1 MGVGQL
7 LSYSATVPHKRTVT
21 DRILNVDPYE
31 IVALNALGL
40 DNMGKFSFVNA
51 PNRVYEW
58 LEDAYVATAGT
69 LADAIVDSDSTDTT
83 LDVADGSIFKVGDVI
98 LVDAEYMW
106 VSAISTNALTVTRDF
121 GGTQAT
127 HETTAVV
134 SIVAR
139 QRLEG
144 ASADD
149 SPWTEPS
156 SNVNYSQI
164 LQATIEVS
172 RTDALIPQYGIA
184 GVVDRLI
191 DKHFDEL
198 MLLLNSGVYQAQQ
211 KVGSASAPRGMGNL
225 KSFISTNGSAVSGA
239 LTRKMIDDELQQC
252 WDNGGNPDLII
263 TGAWA
268 QRKINDFY
276 AGYVRTERSEQMG
289 GIMIK
294 KLLNPI
300 TGAEIDVVVDRDC
313 PTDELFLIDREFA
326 GLITIDPM
334 FHEDLGKTKD
344 TAAYGQIVGEYG
356 LVLADEK
363 NHSYLDGFST
373 TA

>member
-1 MGVGQL
+1 MGAGQL
-7 LSYSATVPHKRTVT
+7 GSYSAGVPHKRMVT

-31 IVALNALGL
+31 IVALNSLGL
-40 DNMGKFSFVNA
+40 DNMAKFSFVNA

-58 LEDAYVATAGT
+58 LEDAYVARSTTANDT
-69 LADAIVDSDSTDTT
+69 TWDSDSAETT
-83 LDVADGSIFKVGDVI
+83 VTVTSGAIFKVGDVI
-98 LVDAEYMW
+98 LVDLEYMW
-106 VSAISTNALTVTRDF
+106 VSAISTNDLTVTRDF

-127 HETTAVV
+127 HATDATVT
-134 SIVAR
+134 IVAR

-172 RTDALIPQYGIA
+172 RTNALIPQYGIS
-184 GVVDRLI
+184 GVVDREI
-191 DKHFDEL
+191 DKAFDDL
-198 MLLLNSGVYQAQQ
+198 MLLLNKGVYHSQQ

-356 LVLADEK
+356 LVVADEK

-373 TA
+373 SA

>member
-7 LSYSATVPHKRTVT
+7 HSYSATVPHKRMIT
-21 DRILNVDPYE
+21 DRVLNVDPYE

-58 LEDAYVATAGT
+58 LEDAYVATSTTANDT
-69 LADAIVDSDSTDTT
+69 TWDSDSAETT
-83 LDVADGSIFKVGDVI
+83 VTVTDGSIFKVGDVI
-98 LVDAEYMW
+98 LADAEYMW
-106 VSAISTNALTVTRDF
+106 VSAISGNDLTVTRDF

-127 HETTAVV
+127 HATDVTVY
-134 SIVAR
+134 IVAR

-172 RTDALIPQYGIA
+172 RTDALIPQYGIS

-198 MLLLNSGVYQAQQ
+198 MLLLNSGVYHSQQ
-211 KVGSASAPRGMGNL
+211 KVGTSSTPRGMGNL

-239 LTRKMIDDELQQC
+239 LTRKMIDDELQQS
-252 WDNGGNPDLII
+252 WDNGGNIDLIM

-289 GIMIK
+289 GIQIK

-313 PTDELFLIDREFA
+313 PTDELFLLDREHV

-334 FHEDLGKTKD
+334 FYEDLGKTKD

-373 TA
+373 SA